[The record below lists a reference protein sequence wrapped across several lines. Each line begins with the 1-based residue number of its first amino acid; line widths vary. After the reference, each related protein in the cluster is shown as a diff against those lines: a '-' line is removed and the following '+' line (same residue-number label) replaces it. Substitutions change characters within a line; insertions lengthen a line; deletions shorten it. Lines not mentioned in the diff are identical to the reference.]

1 MLLEALFCFYSS
13 EEVISHFSKKEEEI
27 ISHEKQKQIIGVIAT
42 LPREKS
48 INSYD
53 DLNWVFTNFFVM
65 V

>member
-1 MLLEALFCFYSS
+1 MLLEALFCFYSF

-27 ISHEKQKQIIGVIAT
+27 ISHEKQIIGVIAT

-48 INSYD
+48 INNYD
-53 DLNWVFTNFFVM
+53 DSNCVFTNFFVM